1 MSSADRHLRGL
12 ARGGSL
18 GLLGSVVN
26 AGATFALVI
35 AVTSTYDPATAGYFF
50 TATSFFLLALAV
62 VTLGSDTGLG
72 RFVLRFEA
80 HGRRADIPAAVRA
93 GLVPPVVVATLA
105 AVVCVVAAEPLSGLV
120 GLDGASGPQVFALV
134 GGVLPL
140 VTIGFLALAGT
151 RAFGRMRTTVLAD
164 SVVRPVGQLAAVWA
178 LGLLGAGLVAVV
190 TGWLVG
196 YLVATLIGLVA
207 FHRLLRRHMDSPATG
222 IQRAPQA
229 AAVTW
234 REYWKFTWA
243 RGIATVAQVAL
254 QRLDI
259 LLIAVML
266 GPVEAAV
273 YTAAT
278 RFVALGKFPAT
289 AIQQVLQP
297 RFTRLLAEEEDHGA
311 LREVYRISTAWSMA
325 VSWPVYVVI
334 GCAPLVYLSLFGET
348 YQDGGVATVLWLTV
362 AMMVSLAAG
371 PADTL
376 LLMSGRSVASLV
388 NTLVALA
395 IDVVGCLLLIPR
407 FGITGAAAAWAVAV
421 CTRSLVCLVLVRS
434 DTRVSSVGPATWWVV
449 GANAVAFAAPVLVLT
464 QVAELSVLTLVLVVA
479 GLSIPYVLALRLGR
493 RALRLDVLVASLRR
507 RRSGDA

>member
-1 MSSADRHLRGL
+1 M
-12 ARGGSL
+12 
-18 GLLGSVVN
+18 
-26 AGATFALVI
+26 
-35 AVTSTYDPATAGYFF
+35 
-50 TATSFFLLALAV
+50 
-62 VTLGSDTGLG
+62 
-72 RFVLRFEA
+72 
-80 HGRRADIPAAVRA
+80 
-93 GLVPPVVVATLA
+93 
-105 AVVCVVAAEPLSGLV
+105 
-120 GLDGASGPQVFALV
+120 
-134 GGVLPL
+134 
-140 VTIGFLALAGT
+140 
-151 RAFGRMRTTVLAD
+151 
-164 SVVRPVGQLAAVWA
+164 
-178 LGLLGAGLVAVV
+178 
-190 TGWLVG
+190 
-196 YLVATLIGLVA
+196 
-207 FHRLLRRHMDSPATG
+207 
-222 IQRAPQA
+222 
-229 AAVTW
+229 TW
-234 REYWKFTWA
+234 REYWEFTWA

-348 YQDGGVATVLWLTV
+348 YQDGGVATVLWLAV

-407 FGITGAAAAWAVAV
+407 FGITGAAVAWAVAV
-421 CTRSLVCLVLVRS
+421 CTRSLVSLVLVRS

-449 GANAVAFAAPVLVLT
+449 GANAVAFALPVLVLT
-464 QVAELSVLTLVLVVA
+464 QVAELSVLTLVLVAA

-493 RALRLDVLVASLRR
+493 RALRLDLLVASLRR
-507 RRSGDA
+507 RRGSDA

>member
-1 MSSADRHLRGL
+1 MTSADRHLRGL

-26 AGATFALVI
+26 AGATFGLVV
-35 AVTSTYDPATAGYFF
+35 AVTATYDPATAGYFF
-50 TATSFFLLALAV
+50 TATSFFLLALAFA
-62 VTLGSDTGLG
+62 TLGSDTGLG
-72 RFVLRFEA
+72 RFMLRFEA
-80 HGRRADIPAAVRA
+80 HGRRADIPAALRA
-93 GLVPPVVVATLA
+93 GLVPPVVVSTLA
-105 AVVCVVAAEPLSGLV
+105 AVGSVLGAEQLSGLV
-120 GLDGASGPQVFALV
+120 GLDGPSGPEVFALV

-140 VTIGFLALAGT
+140 ATIGFLALAGT
-151 RAFGRMRTTVLAD
+151 RAFGRMRTTVVAD
-164 SVVRPVGQLAAVWA
+164 SVVRPLGQLAAVWV
-178 LGLLGAGLVAVV
+178 LGLLGAGLVAAV

-196 YLVATLIGLVA
+196 YLVATLIGLLA
-207 FHRLLRRHMDSPATG
+207 FRRLLRRRLASPTTVPQRPAQAVGAT
-222 IQRAPQA
+222 
-229 AAVTW
+229 W
-234 REYWKFTWA
+234 SEYWGFTWA
-243 RGIATVAQVAL
+243 RGVATVAQAAL

-259 LLIAVML
+259 VLVAVLL

-297 RFTRLLAEEEDHGA
+297 RFTQLLAEEHDHTA

-334 GCAPLVYLSLFGET
+334 GSAPLVYLSLFGET
-348 YQDGGVATVLWLTV
+348 YQDGGVATVLWLAV

-395 IDVVGCLLLIPR
+395 IDVVGCLLLIPHL
-407 FGITGAAAAWAVAV
+407 GITGAAVSWAVAV
-421 CTRSLVCLVLVRS
+421 CTRSLVSLVLVRG
-434 DTRVSSVGPATWWVV
+434 DTGVSSVGPATWWVL
-449 GANAVAFAAPVLVLT
+449 GANAVAFALPVLVLT
-464 QVAELSVLTLVLVVA
+464 QVAEVSVVTLAVVAA
-479 GLSIPYVLALRLGR
+479 GLSVPYMVALRLGR

-507 RRSGDA
+507 EGPSDV